1 MRGPDLAKGRRM
13 NIARALRRLAAAA
26 LLALALPACDGV
38 EGTDSEDVT
47 QGTARFET
55 YKGVDGKFYFQL
67 LAKNGERVLDSQGYA
82 SLSSAKKG
90 ITSVKSNGA
99 KAGSYKIEQA
109 DNGEFYFNLVAGNG
123 QVIGTSQM
131 YTTKASAEKG
141 VTATVSAAT
150 AASATPAN
158 AGGEGFE
165 TFKGADG
172 KTYFHLRAKNGE
184 IVLQSQGYSSKTAA
198 EGGIASVKT
207 NGVDAAQFDVI
218 AGVNGA
224 YSFRLLAANHKTIG
238 RGEMYATKQ
247 GALKGA
253 DGVRDIL
260 RELAGEGEPTSVDLK
275 AEVEAA
281 SDGLLYMSESD
292 YPFTFVSSSLPTATS
307 PIDEALVRSAFSN
320 VVDGDQDADK
330 PLSALVGMSSTWET
344 WQAAEHMCADKE
356 DPDAMVLCKKMR
368 NLEQVLGS
376 NLTDIQVF
384 YFGKKG
390 VPGDV
395 QGTGVSLFI
404 VGRTTDG
411 KIAGVR
417 TLAIWT

>member
-1 MRGPDLAKGRRM
+1 MK
-13 NIARALRRLAAAA
+13 IVRALRRFAAAA

-38 EGTDSEDVT
+38 EGTDDQDVT

-55 YKGVDGKFYFQL
+55 FKGADGKFYFQL
-67 LAKNGERVLDSQGYA
+67 LAKNGERVLDSQSYA

-90 ITSVKSNGA
+90 VTSVKSNGA
-99 KAGSYKIEQA
+99 KAASYKIEQA

-123 QVIGTSQM
+123 QVVGTSQM
-131 YTTKASAEKG
+131 YTTKAGAEKG
-141 VTATVSAAT
+141 VTATVTAVNAAP
-150 AASATPAN
+150 ATPAN

-184 IVLQSQGYSSKTAA
+184 IVLQSQGYSSKSAA

-207 NGVDAAQFDVI
+207 NGIDATQFDVI

-238 RGEMYATKQ
+238 RGEMYATKSA
-247 GALKGA
+247 ALTGA

-260 RELAGEGEPTSVDLK
+260 RDLAGEGAPTSVDLK
-275 AEVEAA
+275 AEVETA
-281 SDGLLYMSESD
+281 SEGLLYMSESD
-292 YPFTFVSSSLPTATS
+292 YPFTFVSGALTSATA
-307 PIDEALVRSAFSN
+307 PIDESLVRKAFGSL
-320 VVDGDQDADK
+320 VDADEDADK
-330 PLSALVGMSSTWET
+330 PMASNFGMSQTWAD

-368 NLEQVLGS
+368 NLEQVLGA
-376 NLTDIQVF
+376 NLTDVQVF
-384 YFGKKG
+384 YFGG
-390 VPGDV
+390 HGQPGDV
-395 QGTGVSLFI
+395 QGIGVTIFI

-411 KIAGVR
+411 KVAGVK